1 MGVTREEAAR
11 NREKIL
17 ATAERLFRE
26 KGVDAVGL
34 SELMHEAG
42 FTQGGFYNHFASKE
56 ALVSEVVANAM
67 AEGQQQL
74 AAAVAQS
81 HAAARDPLTR
91 QIDWYLSEAE
101 RDNVACGCP
110 MAGFAAEVP
119 RLSEKAQTSYAE
131 ALEQTFSKMAEMF
144 LEREPKLTARKARLQ
159 AISLFSHMVG
169 TVLLS
174 RAVSANNPAFADE
187 ILRHNRSSML
197 AELEI
202 SSRQPAAS
210 KRRRPRA
217 ASNTRPLK

>member
-17 ATAERLFRE
+17 STAERLFRE

-34 SELMHEAG
+34 AELMHEAG

-74 AAAVAQS
+74 GAAVAQS
-81 HAAARDPLTR
+81 RSTTRDPLTR
-91 QIDWYLSEAE
+91 QVEWYLAEAQ

-119 RLSEKAQTSYAE
+119 HLPEKTQAFYAE
-131 ALEQTFSKMAEMF
+131 ALEQTFDKMAEML
-144 LEREPKLTARKARLQ
+144 LERDHELTLRKARSQ

-174 RAVSANNPAFADE
+174 RAVSASNPPLADA
-187 ILRHNRSSML
+187 ILRHSRSSIL
-197 AELEI
+197 AELGN
-202 SSRQPAAS
+202 SLKQPIVS
-210 KRRRPRA
+210 KRRKKG
-217 ASNTRPLK
+217 TRKA

>member
-56 ALVSEVVANAM
+56 ALVSEVVANALT
-67 AEGQQQL
+67 EGQQQL
-74 AAAVAQS
+74 AATFALSRSAG
-81 HAAARDPLTR
+81 RDPLTV
-91 QIDWYLSEAE
+91 QIEWYLSEAQG
-101 RDNVACGCP
+101 DNVACGCP
-110 MAGFAAEVP
+110 MAGFAAEIP
-119 RLSEKAQTSYAE
+119 RLSEKTQASYAE
-131 ALEQTFSKMAEMF
+131 ALEQTFDKMTEMF
-144 LEREPKLTARKARLQ
+144 MEKDSKLTPRKARSQ

-174 RAVSANNPAFADE
+174 RAVSAQKPPLAEE
-187 ILRHNRSSML
+187 ILKHSRSNML
-197 AELEI
+197 AELKKALKP
-202 SSRQPAAS
+202 RAVS
-210 KRRRPRA
+210 KRR
-217 ASNTRPLK
+217 